1 MARISVFLAVLLV
14 VLTFNAYACVL
25 PLQQTG
31 EIDCTSGMEE
41 PVRGICNAFLEIG
54 PQSQSSSHDA
64 TSTFHLAC
72 ALPVH
77 LLPDTFVPLVRVTK
91 PPRSPNTPIHL
102 SIHTTV
108 LRI

>member
-25 PLQQTG
+25 PLQQTS
-31 EIDCTSGMEE
+31 EMDCTSGMEK
-41 PVRGICNAFLEIG
+41 PVRGTCDAFLEIG
-54 PQSQSSSHDA
+54 PQSPFSSHDA
-64 TSTFHLAC
+64 AKTFHLAC

-77 LLPDTFVPLVRVTK
+77 LLPDTFVPLVHIIK
-91 PPRSPNTPIHL
+91 PPRSTDTPIHL

>member
-1 MARISVFLAVLLV
+1 MVRVSAFLAFLLV

-25 PLQQTG
+25 PLQQSAG
-31 EIDCTSGMEE
+31 MDCPSETEE
-41 PVRGICNAFLEIG
+41 PVRGACDAFLEIG
-54 PQSQSSSHDA
+54 PHSQFSSNA
-64 TSTFHLAC
+64 AVSTFHLEC
-72 ALPVH
+72 ALPVP

-91 PPRSPNTPIHL
+91 PPGSTDTPVHF